1 MCSEFSKELSYYWGL
16 TAAPPWFHWV
26 SSVEYYQIATH
37 ETLNAAPLPTICSLL
52 ESSITCQV
60 ATHGSCL
67 VHFLEAV
74 VSFQV
79 VERFN
84 IYHIVALPHTAHPC
98 VCSLQ
103 VLQVFEYYEYCK
115 YLSIT
120 SIILLHTWRPVQQQH
135 RGFLIA
141 ISDVCASLC
150 VLILQPAPNIC
161 LRRV

>member
-1 MCSEFSKELSYYWGL
+1 MHSVKNYHN
-16 TAAPPWFHWV
+16 TAAPPWNHWV

-37 ETLNAAPLPTICSLL
+37 ETLNAAPLPAICSLL

-74 VSFQV
+74 LSFQV

-103 VLQVFEYYEYCK
+103 VFEYYEY
-115 YLSIT
+115 
-120 SIILLHTWRPVQQQH
+120 H
-135 RGFLIA
+135 IA
-141 ISDVCASLC
+141 AHEAPRAAAAQGLPDCNFRCLRLSLC
-150 VLILQPAPNIC
+150 FDSSTFQVMLVDLWSDLLVNFSPGNNNIS
-161 LRRV
+161 